1 MIYFTC
7 HPLRVSL
14 ARARSLF
21 RPLLP
26 SACYTGYVIV
36 IVRFNGTLFSA
47 EAALCRRKKG
57 ALGKMG
63 RGKRGSEASAFP
75 LFPLAPTHLLLFIH
89 GYPAVASG
97 GGESSKTIKGK
108 EVPSVSVKIHEER
121 GHEGWPNSAT

>member
-26 SACYTGYVIV
+26 SACYAGYVIV

-75 LFPLAPTHLLLFIH
+75 LGPHALI
-89 GYPAVASG
+89 AVYTWIPNGSLWWRREQQDNQREG
-97 GGESSKTIKGK
+97 GTQRECKDPRGKG
-108 EVPSVSVKIHEER
+108 
-121 GHEGWPNSAT
+121 A

>member
-26 SACYTGYVIV
+26 SACYAGYVIV

-47 EAALCRRKKG
+47 EAALCRREAG
-57 ALGKMG
+57 E
-63 RGKRGSEASAFP
+63 REKRRARDDG
-75 LFPLAPTHLLLFIH
+75 
-89 GYPAVASG
+89 
-97 GGESSKTIKGK
+97 KGK
-108 EVPSVSVKIHEER
+108 ERKRGFCLSPLPIVPHALIAVYTWIPSGSLWGRREQQDNQREGGTQRECKDPR
-121 GHEGWPNSAT
+121 GKGA